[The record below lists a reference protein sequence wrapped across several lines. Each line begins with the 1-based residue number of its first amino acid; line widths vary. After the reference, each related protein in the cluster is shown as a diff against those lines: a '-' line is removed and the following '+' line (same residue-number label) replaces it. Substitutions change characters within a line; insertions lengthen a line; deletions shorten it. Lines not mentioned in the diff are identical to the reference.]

1 MLFTSQS
8 ILFAFSALLS
18 AVQAQPH
25 GHAHRHRNS
34 ERTTGVVTGRG
45 VVYADG
51 NTGMSALDGK
61 LTWSTDWTPWEDNP
75 TNADLGSFVPQV
87 WGLNNADGDSEK
99 QFLNAFL
106 NAASTITE
114 GSTILGF
121 NEPDQIGQ
129 SWMTPQEAVDNW
141 SGINDLKNSIGAK
154 ICTPCPSNGE
164 ETGTSGTGTV
174 TLSSQSDI
182 DQGNAWLSEFLE
194 KASGQYTFDC
204 VCMHWYGGAGNTLE
218 EDESMIA
225 TQINTTAS
233 LASQYSIT
241 EIIISE
247 MQRTNGDD
255 ECEFVAWFQDT
266 FLTNTQYADSGNK
279 VTAYSYNYD
288 KATLTSGDSLTTV
301 GSAYVGDASC

>member
-1 MLFTSQS
+1 MDDASGSRRQLGTYLPPNLPRPHRLTFLSQ
-8 ILFAFSALLS
+8 
-18 AVQAQPH
+18 
-25 GHAHRHRNS
+25 
-34 ERTTGVVTGRG
+34 
-45 VVYADG
+45 
-51 NTGMSALDGK
+51 
-61 LTWSTDWTPWEDNP
+61 
-75 TNADLGSFVPQV
+75 
-87 WGLNNADGDSEK
+87 
-99 QFLNAFL
+99 
-106 NAASTITE
+106 
-114 GSTILGF
+114 
-121 NEPDQIGQ
+121 
-129 SWMTPQEAVDNW
+129 

-255 ECEFVAWFQDT
+255 EVRSIRSSIPHQI
-266 FLTNTQYADSGNK
+266 Y
-279 VTAYSYNYD
+279 
-288 KATLTSGDSLTTV
+288 
-301 GSAYVGDASC
+301 